1 MKNEENNSEKKVNWP
16 GKLGNKIWFPEAK
29 HFFPTIFD
37 SSPNAIC
44 QPKRGRFLSL
54 YVILMFVLNI
64 FYKKNHLWFWY
75 IFTKCVE
82 YPASL
87 SKPGSVGKWVGSP
100 VGLILKMVKFHLL
113 VNPFLPFLHSDFFHW
128 DLFTV
133 LAHQYGASMDNFE
146 IFSSPWITWKALYCP
161 FACSSC
167 KGRDLIVLMM
177 KMLLMMMMMMYI
189 FMLFL

>member
-1 MKNEENNSEKKVNWP
+1 MKNEENTSEKRVNCP
-16 GKLGNKIWFPEAK
+16 GRLGNKIWFPEAK

-54 YVILMFVLNI
+54 YVILMFYQTF

-113 VNPFLPFLHSDFFHW
+113 INPFLPFLHSDFFFIGTYLLYWLTNMVQVWTILKFSH
-128 DLFTV
+128 LLELPERPYTAP
-133 LAHQYGASMDNFE
+133 LHAHLVRVE
-146 IFSSPWITWKALYCP
+146 TW
-161 FACSSC
+161 
-167 KGRDLIVLMM
+167 
-177 KMLLMMMMMMYI
+177 
-189 FMLFL
+189 